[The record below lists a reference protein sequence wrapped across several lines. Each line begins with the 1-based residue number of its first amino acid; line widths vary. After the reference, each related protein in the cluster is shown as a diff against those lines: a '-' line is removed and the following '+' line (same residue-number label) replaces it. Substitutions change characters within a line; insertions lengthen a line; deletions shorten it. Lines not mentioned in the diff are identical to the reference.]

1 MTAIATARSPRL
13 LVKVLCFA
21 FAVIACVIVAV
32 FVLFSWQ
39 TNARLTRSVVEN
51 MEASQLR
58 FAGIDARLRREHA
71 LQAMALA
78 ENPTLK
84 AAVDTYY
91 SERGNVQ
98 ELGQLQS
105 TIETELAKL
114 QQILA
119 VPALSVTDVRG
130 IVLASAGPNK
140 RDWPAGVRMR
150 LRLEESGAPVDT
162 VVIRNGNA
170 YAATVVPLA
179 LERDVVGEFFIASPL
194 DDAYAASLAA
204 EARAEI
210 AILLD
215 GRVIA
220 SSTPES
226 LRRALEGV
234 ALPLSGTIAIGDDE
248 FVVQRLSS
256 IDSANVYALG
266 SVTVAA
272 RAASSETGRVL
283 LLAGVGALLM
293 AVGGSWWLARTVA
306 RPIDRLSN
314 SLAQMAKARDFD
326 QPLPRTGGSRELDTL
341 TATFND
347 LRTAVS
353 LAEAESEAAYLGVIG
368 ALATALDARDPY
380 TAGHS
385 QRVADLSVSI
395 GRQMQLSDADL
406 ETLRLGALLHD
417 IGKIGVSDAVLRK
430 PTKLTPDEFEQIKL
444 HPTLG
449 ARILKPLR
457 FLDAQLA
464 IVELHHERPDGR
476 GYPHGLKGDEIPMFA
491 RIVHVADAFDAMTS
505 ARAYRGALPVSSAIG
520 ELWRL
525 IGVDFDGQVVQ
536 AMASLPIAVTESV
549 PGEEPVIDAPTTR
562 GLVQFPTR
570 PALAKDVPARAGQ
583 HAQLGLRRAE

>member
-1 MTAIATARSPRL
+1 MSGITTARSPRL
-13 LVKVLCFA
+13 VVKVLCFA
-21 FAVIACVIVAV
+21 FGVIACVIVAV
-32 FVLFSWQ
+32 FVLFSVQ
-39 TNARLTRSVVEN
+39 TNARVTRSVVEN

-58 FAGIDARLRREHA
+58 FAGLDARLRREHT

-91 SERGNVQ
+91 SERGNEH
-98 ELGQLQS
+98 ELGQLRS
-105 TIETELAKL
+105 TIETELTKL
-114 QQILA
+114 QQIMA

-130 IVLASAGPNK
+130 TVLASAGPQK
-140 RDWPAGVRMR
+140 GDWPAGARVT
-150 LRLEESGAPVDT
+150 LHVEEDGSPVET
-162 VVIRNGNA
+162 VVMRNHRA
-170 YAATVVPLA
+170 YAATAVPLV
-179 LERDVVGEFFIASPL
+179 LGRDVVGEFFLASPL
-194 DDAYAASLAA
+194 DDAYAMSLAE
-204 EARAEI
+204 EARADI

-220 SSTPES
+220 TSTS
-226 LRRALEGV
+226 ATLRHSLEGV
-234 ALPLSGTIAIGDDE
+234 ALPLSGTLVLGGDE

-256 IDSANVYALG
+256 VDSANVYALG
-266 SVTVAA
+266 SVTEAA
-272 RAASSETGRVL
+272 RAAGSDTGWVL
-283 LLAGVGALLM
+283 LFTGAGALLI
-293 AVGGSWWLARTVA
+293 AVIGSWWLARTVA

-326 QPLPRTGGSRELDTL
+326 KPLPPTGGSRELDTL
-341 TATFND
+341 TATFNE

-353 LAEAESEAAYLGVIG
+353 LAEAESEATYLGVIG

-395 GRQMQLSDADL
+395 GRQMQLSEADL

-430 PTKLTPDEFEQIKL
+430 PTKLTADEFEQIKL

-505 ARAYRGALPVSSAIG
+505 ARAYRGALPVTAAIS

-525 IGVDFDGQVVQ
+525 IGIDFDAQVVQ
-536 AMASLPIAVTESV
+536 AMAALPVALTE
-549 PGEEPVIDAPTTR
+549 PGSSEEPATERPSMG
-562 GLVQFPTR
+562 GLVPFPSR
-570 PALAKDVPARAGQ
+570 SVAAGQ
-583 HAQLGLRRAE
+583 HPQLALRRAE

>member
-1 MTAIATARSPRL
+1 VTLRVEEDGSP
-13 LVKVLCFA
+13 
-21 FAVIACVIVAV
+21 
-32 FVLFSWQ
+32 
-39 TNARLTRSVVEN
+39 VE
-51 MEASQLR
+51 
-58 FAGIDARLRREHA
+58 
-71 LQAMALA
+71 
-78 ENPTLK
+78 
-84 AAVDTYY
+84 
-91 SERGNVQ
+91 
-98 ELGQLQS
+98 
-105 TIETELAKL
+105 
-114 QQILA
+114 
-119 VPALSVTDVRG
+119 
-130 IVLASAGPNK
+130 
-140 RDWPAGVRMR
+140 
-150 LRLEESGAPVDT
+150 T
-162 VVIRNGNA
+162 VVMRNDHA
-170 YAATVVPLA
+170 YAATAVPLV
-179 LERDVVGEFFIASPL
+179 LGRDVVGEFFLASPL

-220 SSTPES
+220 TSTS
-226 LRRALEGV
+226 ATLRHALESV
-234 ALPLSGTIAIGDDE
+234 ALPLSGTILLAGDE

-256 IDSANVYALG
+256 IDSASVYALG
-266 SVTVAA
+266 SVTEAA
-272 RAASSETGRVL
+272 RTASSDTGLVL
-283 LLAGVGALLM
+283 LLAGAGALLI

-314 SLAQMAKARDFD
+314 SLARMAKARDFD
-326 QPLPRTGGSRELDTL
+326 QPLPPSGGSRELDTL
-341 TATFND
+341 TATFNE

-385 QRVADLSVSI
+385 QRVADVSVSI
-395 GRQMQLSDADL
+395 GRQMQLSEADL

-430 PTKLTPDEFEQIKL
+430 PTKLTLDEFEQIKL

-464 IVELHHERPDGR
+464 IVELHHERPDGH

-505 ARAYRGALPVSSAIG
+505 ARAYRAAMPVATAIG

-525 IGVDFDGQVVQ
+525 IGLDFDPQVVQ
-536 AMASLPIAVTESV
+536 AMAALPIALTEPRSS
-549 PGEEPVIDAPTTR
+549 EEPIGERLSTRSLVPFPSHPTS
-562 GLVQFPTR
+562 V
-570 PALAKDVPARAGQ
+570 AGQ
-583 HAQLGLRRAE
+583 HGQVALRRAE

>member
-1 MTAIATARSPRL
+1 MSALITARSPRL

-21 FAVIACVIVAV
+21 FAVITCVIVAV

-39 TNARLTRSVVEN
+39 TNARVTRNVVEN

-58 FAGIDARLRREHA
+58 FAGLDARLRREHT

-91 SERGNVQ
+91 SERGNQ
-98 ELGQLQS
+98 HELGQLRS
-105 TIETELAKL
+105 TIETELTKL
-114 QQILA
+114 QQIMA

-140 RDWPAGVRMR
+140 GDWPPGARVA
-150 LRLEESGAPVDT
+150 LRVEDDGAPVET
-162 VVIRNGNA
+162 VVMRNDHA
-170 YAATVVPLA
+170 YAATAVPLV
-179 LERDVVGEFFIASPL
+179 LGRDVVGEFFLASPL

-220 SSTPES
+220 TSTS
-226 LRRALEGV
+226 ATLRHALEGV
-234 ALPLSGTIAIGDDE
+234 ALPLSGTIVLGGGE

-256 IDSANVYALG
+256 IDSASLYALG
-266 SVTVAA
+266 SVTEAA
-272 RAASSETGRVL
+272 RTASSDTGLVL
-283 LLAGVGALLM
+283 LLAGAGALLI

-326 QPLPRTGGSRELDTL
+326 QPLPPSGGSRELDTL
-341 TATFND
+341 TATFNE

-395 GRQMQLSDADL
+395 GRQMQLSEADL

-464 IVELHHERPDGR
+464 IVELHHERPDGH
-476 GYPHGLKGDEIPMFA
+476 GYPPGLKGDEIPMFA

-505 ARAYRGALPVSSAIG
+505 ARAYRAAMPVATAIG

-525 IGVDFDGQVVQ
+525 IGVDFDPQVVQ
-536 AMASLPIAVTESV
+536 AMAALPIALAE
-549 PGEEPVIDAPTTR
+549 PGASEEPVVERLTTR
-562 GLVQFPTR
+562 ALVPFPSR
-570 PALAKDVPARAGQ
+570 PTIAAGQ
-583 HAQLGLRRAE
+583 HGQFALRRAE

>member
-1 MTAIATARSPRL
+1 MSEINTRSPRL
-13 LVKVLCFA
+13 IVKVLCFA
-21 FAVIACVIVAV
+21 MGVIGCVIVGV
-32 FVLFSWQ
+32 FTLFSWQ
-39 TNARLTRSVVEN
+39 TNARLTQSVVEN

-58 FAGIDARLRREHA
+58 FANIDARRRRENM
-71 LQAMALA
+71 LQAIALA

-84 AAVDTYY
+84 AAVDTHY
-91 SERGNVQ
+91 SERGNEQ
-98 ELGQLQS
+98 ELGQLRS

-114 QQILA
+114 QQLMA

-130 IVLASAGPNK
+130 IVLASAGPAK
-140 RDWPAGVRMR
+140 ADWPAGARVN
-150 LRLEESGAPVDT
+150 LRVQKDGAPVET
-162 VVIRNGNA
+162 VVIRNGHP
-170 YAATVVPLA
+170 YVATAVPLV
-179 LERDVVGEFFIASPL
+179 LGRDVIGEFFWASPL
-194 DDAYAASLAA
+194 DDAYAVNLSG
-204 EARAEI
+204 EARADI

-220 SSTPES
+220 SSTPAA
-226 LRRALEGV
+226 LRRSLESV
-234 ALPLSGTIAIGDDE
+234 ALPLSGTIQLAGDE

-256 IDSANVYALG
+256 VDTLSVYALD
-266 SVTVAA
+266 SVTSAS
-272 RAASSETGRVL
+272 RAATSETGWVL
-283 LLAGVGALLM
+283 LLAGAGALLI
-293 AVGGSWWLARTVA
+293 AVAGSWWLARAVA
-306 RPIDRLSN
+306 RPIDLLSN
-314 SLAQMAKARDFD
+314 SLARMAKARDFD
-326 QPLPRTGGSRELDTL
+326 QPLPQIGGSRELDTL
-341 TATFND
+341 KATFNE

-395 GRQMQLSDADL
+395 GHQMKLSGTDL

-417 IGKIGVSDAVLRK
+417 IGKIGISDAVLRK
-430 PTKLTPDEFEQIKL
+430 PSKLTPDEFEQIKL

-476 GYPHGLKGDEIPMFA
+476 GYPHGLKGEEIPLFA

-505 ARAYRGALPVSSAIG
+505 ARAYRGALPVSTAVA

-525 IGVDFDGQVVQ
+525 IGLDFDPQVVQ
-536 AMASLPIAVTESV
+536 ALAALPVALTEPVAVEAHDVTPERAARSLVPFPSRQTAALAAQSV
-549 PGEEPVIDAPTTR
+549 PFT
-562 GLVQFPTR
+562 
-570 PALAKDVPARAGQ
+570 
-583 HAQLGLRRAE
+583 LRRAE

>member
-1 MTAIATARSPRL
+1 MSAINTARSPRL

-39 TNARLTRSVVEN
+39 TNARVTRNVVEN

-58 FAGIDARLRREHA
+58 FAGLDARLRREHT

-91 SERGNVQ
+91 SERGNQ
-98 ELGQLQS
+98 HELGQLRS
-105 TIETELAKL
+105 TIETELTKL
-114 QQILA
+114 QQIMD
-119 VPALSVTDVRG
+119 VPSLSVTDVRG

-140 RDWPAGVRMR
+140 GDWPPGARVT
-150 LRLEESGAPVDT
+150 LRVEEDGAPVEA
-162 VVIRNGNA
+162 VVMRNDHA
-170 YAATVVPLA
+170 YAATAVPLV
-179 LERDVVGEFFIASPL
+179 LGRDVVGEFFLASPL
-194 DDAYAASLAA
+194 DDAYAANLAA

-220 SSTPES
+220 TSTS
-226 LRRALEGV
+226 ATLRRALDSV
-234 ALPLSGTIAIGDDE
+234 ALPLSGTIVLGGDE

-256 IDSANVYALG
+256 IDSASLYALG
-266 SVTVAA
+266 SVTEAA
-272 RAASSETGRVL
+272 RTASADSGLVL
-283 LLAGVGALLM
+283 VLAGAGALLI
-293 AVGGSWWLARTVA
+293 AVGGSWWLAQTVA

-326 QPLPRTGGSRELDTL
+326 QPLPSSGGSRELDTL
-341 TATFND
+341 TATFNE
-347 LRTAVS
+347 LRTAVA

-395 GRQMQLSDADL
+395 GRQIQLSEADL

-464 IVELHHERPDGR
+464 IVELHHERPDGQ

-505 ARAYRGALPVSSAIG
+505 ARAYRAAMPVATAIG

-525 IGVDFDGQVVQ
+525 IGVDFDAQVVQ
-536 AMASLPIAVTESV
+536 AMAALPVALTEAGSS
-549 PGEEPVIDAPTTR
+549 EEPVAERLSTR
-562 GLVQFPTR
+562 SLVPFPSRATI
-570 PALAKDVPARAGQ
+570 VAGQ
-583 HAQLGLRRAE
+583 HGQFALRRAE